1 MVKAAIFDMDGI
13 IIDSEPLQMLAI
25 NHVMSQ
31 WNIQLSEEDF
41 LPMIGRRL
49 SDDFVDLKRKYPVP
63 VEYPEFAK
71 MKNQAYQNLIRHS
84 IQEMPGL
91 SRLLKELKNNNIL
104 LAVASGSGRW
114 DIDLVLEG
122 LGLSSTFDVITSG
135 NEVTHG
141 KPHPEIYLL
150 AADRLKTEPKHCV
163 AFEDTFYGVTSA
175 KSAGMKCV
183 AVPHKY
189 TLTHDFREADKVV
202 GSLQEITVGL
212 LGNL

>member
-1 MVKAAIFDMDGI
+1 MIKAAIFDMDGI
-13 IIDSEPLQMLAI
+13 IIDSEPLQMVAI
-25 NHVMSQ
+25 NQVMAQ
-31 WNIQLSEEDF
+31 WDIQLSEEDF

-49 SDDFVDLKRKYPVP
+49 SDDFVDLKKKFPVP

-71 MKNQAYQNLIRHS
+71 MKNQAYQNLIQHS

-91 SRLLKELKNNNIL
+91 SRLLKELKKANIL

-122 LGLSSTFDVITSG
+122 LGLSSAFDVITSG

-141 KPHPEIYLL
+141 KPHPEIYILT
-150 AADRLKTEPKHCV
+150 ANRLQIAPEFCV
-163 AFEDTFYGVTSA
+163 AFEDTSYGVTSA

-189 TLTHDFREADKVV
+189 TVTHDFREADMVAD
-202 GSLQEITVGL
+202 SLQKLTVSL
-212 LGNL
+212 LQEL